1 MSETK
6 RAKLEA
12 EIKRFQRKH
21 LRLMTKEQ
29 VKREIIQLLQSRP
42 DEDFSVA
49 DVAMELQTPMK
60 AVIKGLVEM
69 EAQNRIQPVIEAL
82 CREGVESVRLNPH
95 FTPTNEQTPQSEHD
109 VKEVLSL
116 LENRCFLFEA
126 GRRRAY
132 GIMLSSNFF

>member
-1 MSETK
+1 
-6 RAKLEA
+6 
-12 EIKRFQRKH
+12 
-21 LRLMTKEQ
+21 MTKQQ

-42 DEDFSVA
+42 LEDFSVA

-60 AVIKGLVEM
+60 AVIKALVEL

-82 CREGVESVRLNPH
+82 CSESAESDSPRAQTGTIRLNPH
-95 FTPTNEQTPQSEHD
+95 FTPTSDQPPQSEHD

-126 GRRRAY
+126 ARRYAH

>member
-12 EIKRFQRKH
+12 KIKRFQRKH
-21 LRLMTKEQ
+21 LRLMSKQQ
-29 VKREIIQLLQSRP
+29 VKQEIIQLLKSRP
-42 DEDFSVA
+42 KEDFSVA

-60 AVIKGLVEM
+60 AVIKALVEL
-69 EAQNRIQPVIEAL
+69 EAHNRIQPVIEAL

-95 FTPTNEQTPQSEHD
+95 FTPTSDRTAESEHD
-109 VKEVLSL
+109 VKEILSL

-126 GRRRAY
+126 GRRHAY
-132 GIMLSSNFF
+132 GIMLSSNLF